1 MTRTQGWI
9 VLVLVLAT
17 TLSFW
22 WISEHSTG
30 WRNYQWFQHQVVKQS
45 AANAVMKKENQRL
58 RQEMVALRYDHRL
71 IEREARDLLALT
83 REGEI
88 VVHLPR

>member
-1 MTRTQGWI
+1 M
-9 VLVLVLAT
+9 VLVLVTA
-17 TLSFW
+17 LSFW
-22 WISEHSTG
+22 WVTERSTG
-30 WRNYQWFQHQVVKQS
+30 LRSYKWFQQQVQQQRTQNRK
-45 AANAVMKKENQRL
+45 MGLENQRL
-58 RQEMVALRYDHRL
+58 RREMMAMRYDHRM

>member
-9 VLVLVLAT
+9 LVVLVLAT
-17 TLSFW
+17 AGSFW
-22 WISEHSTG
+22 WLTERSTG
-30 WRNYQWFQHQVVKQS
+30 WRNYQWFQHQVVKQR
-45 AANAVMKKENQRL
+45 AKNAVMTRENQRL